1 MYYLLFIIYYL
12 FTLIKMKRFLILLAI
27 VALAS
32 SQDWDYRKA
41 GRDWTNNQCKS

>member
-1 MYYLLFIIYYL
+1 
-12 FTLIKMKRFLILLAI
+12 MKRFLILLAI
-27 VALAS
+27 ALAS